1 MIHKKGL
8 RCSEEWLKTLIYT
21 SLEPYQIEPTK
32 EIIEEVFQKIQE
44 NYILL
49 PEFRENA

>member
-8 RCSEEWLKTLIYT
+8 RCSEAWLKTLIST
-21 SLEPYQIEPTK
+21 SLESHQIEPTK
-32 EIIEEVFQKIQE
+32 DNVEEVFQKIQE

>member
-1 MIHKKGL
+1 MRWKKGL
-8 RCSEEWLKTLIYT
+8 RCSEEWLKTLISA
-21 SLEPYQIEPTK
+21 SLEMRHIEPTK
-32 EIIEEVFQKIQE
+32 DIVEEVFQKIQE